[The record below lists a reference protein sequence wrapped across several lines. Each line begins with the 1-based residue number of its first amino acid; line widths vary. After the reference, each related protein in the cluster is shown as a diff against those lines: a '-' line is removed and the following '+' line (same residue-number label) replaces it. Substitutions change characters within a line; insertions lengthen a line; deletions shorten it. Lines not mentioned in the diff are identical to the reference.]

1 MTEHIELAH
10 RTGWTP
16 ELRIANPP
24 PFLLVKYTRKE
35 KAFFQDY
42 ADFVIRIVQ
51 NPSVSGKI
59 KEIISIENVHINGP
73 IDIRV
78 MVFPARTFRGQS
90 NRMLH
95 GSYNSTASQIS
106 LYPLRIP
113 KDWIRQDGHDLFR
126 HTYQDLSEK
135 KKKLLNQITETAIGT
150 LLHEIFHAK
159 LGNRGMPRYVEER
172 IVKSMEENYMKGWD
186 ETITTAVRMTYSQH
200 NGQVTI

>member
-1 MTEHIELAH
+1 MTERVELAQ
-10 RTGWTP
+10 RTGWAP

-42 ADFVIRIVQ
+42 ADFVLRIVQ
-51 NPSVSGKI
+51 DNAVSKKI
-59 KEIISIENVHINGP
+59 DEILSLENVLISGP

-113 KDWIRQDGHDLFR
+113 KDWIKQDGHNLFQQS
-126 HTYQDLSEK
+126 YQDLPEK
-135 KKKLLNQITETAIGT
+135 KRRLLNQISETAIGT

-159 LGNRGMPRYVEER
+159 LGKRGMPRYVEER
-172 IVKSMEENYMKGWD
+172 IVKNMEENYMRGWD
-186 ETITTAVRMTYSQH
+186 ETITTAVRKAYSE
-200 NGQVTI
+200 

>member
-1 MTEHIELAH
+1 MSEPIGLSYRAA
-10 RTGWTP
+10 WAP

-24 PFLLVKYTRKE
+24 PFLQVKYTRKE

-42 ADFVIRIVQ
+42 ADFVLRIAQ
-51 NPSVSGKI
+51 DPAVSEKI
-59 KEIISIENVHINGP
+59 GEIIATENVRISGP

-95 GSYNSTASQIS
+95 GSYNSTVSQIS

-113 KDWIRQDGHDLFR
+113 KDWIRQNGFDLFQR
-126 HTYQDLSEK
+126 QYGDLTEK
-135 KKKLLNQITETAIGT
+135 ARRLLNQVSETAIGT

-159 LGNRGMPRYVEER
+159 LGPRGMPRYVEEK
-172 IVKSMEENYMKGWD
+172 IVKNMEMSYMKGW
-186 ETITTAVRMTYSQH
+186 EENITKAVRRAFSQ
-200 NGQVTI
+200 TR